1 MFKGSDAKA
10 LAFSIAMLTLCSL
23 SCGCVATGSH
33 PPPIDQQV
41 PKELAK
47 ISQLPYVIEPPDIL
61 LIDVV
66 RTVPL
71 PPYKIQPLD
80 GLYIQATNT
89 FPTDPIAGI
98 YSVEPEGTVNLGL
111 AYGIVRVADLTL
123 EEAKAAS
130 ARREADLADELRRTG
145 ARES

>member
-1 MFKGSDAKA
+1 
-10 LAFSIAMLTLCSL
+10 L
-23 SCGCVATGSH
+23 
-33 PPPIDQQV
+33 
-41 PKELAK
+41 
-47 ISQLPYVIEPPDIL
+47 
-61 LIDVV
+61 

-71 PPYKIQPLD
+71 PPYTIPPLD

-123 EEAKAAS
+123 EEAKAAIEKHLRQILKPPPQVLVALS
-130 ARREADLADELRRTG
+130 QFRGSQQIRGEHLVHADGTVTLGTYGSVYVADMTLPQAKAMIEAYLSQFLLRPEI
-145 ARES
+145 ALDVAAYN